1 MLSYLW
7 FGVVSGAFLLIATL
21 GFALTS
27 RVNKFLNIA
36 HAEYMAVG
44 ALMTYY
50 LSVEVGLNFI
60 IAAVVSIAAVG
71 CLGWFIGRTVF
82 ESMLARGPEILLI
95 LSVGVVYLLQGIT
108 EIVVSPGTKSY
119 ALPRLDSWKVAGV
132 NVTPYQVAIVALAGL
147 AFLALHLFLSR
158 TQAGASVRAIA
169 DNRELAEIRGINVR
183 RATRDVWIIASA
195 LAALGGVCLG
205 MMGTLTTDLAFAQI
219 LLILAVSIL
228 AGLGSVY
235 GVAIA
240 AFTIGIAM
248 DLSTLIVPSGY
259 RTAVAFLIIIAV
271 LLFRP
276 QGLFGKKVRVA

>member
-1 MLSYLW
+1 MLQYLW

-36 HAEYMAVG
+36 HAEYLSVG
-44 ALMTYY
+44 ALATYF
-50 LSVEVGLNFI
+50 LSTAGIPFVLA
-60 IAAVVSIAAVG
+60 AAVSVIAVAG
-71 CLGWFIGRTVF
+71 LGWLVGRVVY
-82 ESMLARGPEILLI
+82 EPMLGRGPEVLLI
-95 LSVGVVYLLQGIT
+95 VSVGVVYLLHGVT
-108 EIVVSPGTKSY
+108 EAILTPGTYSY
-119 ALPRLDSWKVAGV
+119 ALPRWDTWHVGGV
-132 NVTPYQVAIVALAGL
+132 SITPYQVIIVAIAAT
-147 AFLALHLFLSR
+147 AFGALHLFLTR
-158 TQAGASVRAIA
+158 TTAGATIRAIA

-183 RATRDVWIIASA
+183 RSTRDVWLIASG
-195 LAALGGVCLG
+195 LAGLAGVCLG
-205 MMGTLTTDLAFAQI
+205 MLGTLTTDQAFAQI

-240 AFTIGIAM
+240 AITIGIAM
-248 DLSTLIVPSGY
+248 DLSTMVMPTGY
-259 RTAVAFLIIIAV
+259 RTAIAFVLIIAV